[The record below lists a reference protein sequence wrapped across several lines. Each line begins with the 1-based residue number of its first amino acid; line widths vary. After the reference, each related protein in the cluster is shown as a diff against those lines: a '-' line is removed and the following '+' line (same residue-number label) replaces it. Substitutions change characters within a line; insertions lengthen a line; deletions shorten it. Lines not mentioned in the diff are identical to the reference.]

1 MQKYL
6 ASPKIV
12 GVVPQDDVA
21 VVLPERMGVAH
32 PRKEWL
38 QSVLLPKICRWA
50 ESSVATPN
58 NSCHD
63 VISIKRYCSLYKELK
78 EKYGPPLIK
87 VN

>member
-1 MQKYL
+1 M
-6 ASPKIV
+6 
-12 GVVPQDDVA
+12 VPQDDVG
-21 VVLPERMGVAH
+21 VVSSEHMGVAH

-50 ESSVATPN
+50 ESSVATPT
-58 NSCHD
+58 SCHD
-63 VISIKRYCSLYKELK
+63 VISIKRYCSLYKKLK